1 MFSGDFSCPERMRV
15 ARTCV
20 KPVSLPFSTFFC
32 TFVKVPTT
40 ADRVVS
46 FLHLYGLCAVSLAG
60 SGELSD
66 EAARE
71 DQFPRIRYLVEKVMT
86 CVIY

>member
-1 MFSGDFSCPERMRV
+1 MRV

-20 KPVSLPFSTFFC
+20 KPVSLPYLFVLF
-32 TFVKVPTT
+32 FVKVPTT
-40 ADRVVS
+40 ADRDVS
-46 FLHLYGLCAVSLAG
+46 FILIYGLCAVSLAG

-71 DQFPRIRYLVEKVMT
+71 DQFPRISILYLVEKVMT
-86 CVIY
+86 CCVLLADLLRD